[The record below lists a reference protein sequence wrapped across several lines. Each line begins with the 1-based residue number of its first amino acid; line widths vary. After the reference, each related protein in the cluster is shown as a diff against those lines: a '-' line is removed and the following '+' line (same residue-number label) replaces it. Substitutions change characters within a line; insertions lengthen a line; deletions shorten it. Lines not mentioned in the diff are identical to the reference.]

1 LIISINQP
9 AFIPWLGYF
18 QRILLSDL
26 HVVLDHVQ
34 FEKNSMINRNKIK
47 TKDGKELW
55 LTIPVKTSGRFGDLS
70 INKIEIHNNRK
81 WQKRITE
88 SIKHSY
94 GKSPFFN
101 EYYKDLE
108 LMICDDYLLLNDI
121 IKRISKYL
129 ISQLQI
135 NIPIYYSTD
144 LAIRNEKSELIL
156 ELCKYFKADT
166 YISGPFGRNYLEIEK
181 FESAKIKL
189 LFHDYNHPTYKQING
204 GFISHLS
211 ILDLLFNKGPESKLI
226 LQNIK

>member
-1 LIISINQP
+1 
-9 AFIPWLGYF
+9 
-18 QRILLSDL
+18 
-26 HVVLDHVQ
+26 
-34 FEKNSMINRNKIK
+34 
-47 TKDGKELW
+47 
-55 LTIPVKTSGRFGDLS
+55 
-70 INKIEIHNNRK
+70 
-81 WQKRITE
+81 
-88 SIKHSY
+88 
-94 GKSPFFN
+94 
-101 EYYKDLE
+101 
-108 LMICDDYLLLNDI
+108 MICDDYLLLNDI

>member
-88 SIKHSY
+88 
-94 GKSPFFN
+94 
-101 EYYKDLE
+101 
-108 LMICDDYLLLNDI
+108 
-121 IKRISKYL
+121 
-129 ISQLQI
+129 
-135 NIPIYYSTD
+135 
-144 LAIRNEKSELIL
+144 
-156 ELCKYFKADT
+156 
-166 YISGPFGRNYLEIEK
+166 
-181 FESAKIKL
+181 
-189 LFHDYNHPTYKQING
+189 
-204 GFISHLS
+204 
-211 ILDLLFNKGPESKLI
+211 
-226 LQNIK
+226 